1 MPNILVLSLED
12 FSFSSRQL
20 YEQLLPK
27 LISRAA
33 IHESLTIQDAM
44 NCTPPSLAR
53 DIRVLPSP

>member
-1 MPNILVLSLED
+1 MPNVLVLSFEG

-27 LISRAA
+27 LLSRAN

-44 NCTPPSLAR
+44 NCMRICLF
-53 DIRVLPSP
+53 IRVSLVG